1 MPVQEERR
9 AVKRYRIS
17 ALVQFR
23 SQTSA
28 GTWIPGSG
36 VTLDVSVNGVYVLCT
51 CPPEL
56 NAVIEMK
63 MAVTMGKASNK
74 AYLFGKGLVTR
85 VNADMGFAATVVLQL
100 LRVDQ
105 VSLGAGW

>member
-1 MPVQEERR
+1 M
-9 AVKRYRIS
+9 
-17 ALVQFR
+17 
-23 SQTSA
+23 
-28 GTWIPGSG
+28 
-36 VTLDVSVNGVYVLCT
+36 CT
-51 CPPEL
+51 TPPEV

-63 MAVTMGKASNK
+63 MAVTMGKSSNK

-85 VNADMGFAATVVLQL
+85 VNGDLGFASTVVLQL